1 MNSPAARAAEFP
13 FQSPPQD
20 GHGLR
25 QVPVVKRLAEIQGP
39 RFPLQQGQVTHRIVM
54 DILPVPVP
62 NGCENPGTWGSAP
75 RYVTDCTG
83 KWSSIG

>member
-1 MNSPAARAAEFP
+1 
-13 FQSPPQD
+13 
-20 GHGLR
+20 
-25 QVPVVKRLAEIQGP
+25 
-39 RFPLQQGQVTHRIVM
+39 M